1 MKIKNIKCFEYI
13 ETFDG
18 SVNGVKLKKDLG
30 EGWGLYFRE
39 SDDREFLINDFKG
52 DDEYILNVK

>member
-13 ETFDG
+13 EMFDG

-30 EGWGLYFRE
+30 EGWGLYLRE
-39 SDDREFLINDFKG
+39 SDDREFLINDLNG
-52 DDEYILNVK
+52 DEEYILNVK